1 MSTPPAARALEH
13 WATAYRHAWRGT
25 VMASVLSP
33 LAFLAAMGIGLGSIV
48 DQSSHA
54 TASLGGF
61 SYLVFLAPGLLAASA
76 MQAGATESTY
86 PVMGAFKW
94 QRTYLAMVA
103 SPLGVGDVVAGHLGF
118 MALRIL
124 GTSTI
129 FFAVIAVF
137 GAVQSPWAILAI
149 PAAVLTGM
157 AFACPIAA
165 YAATRETDGA
175 FAPLMR
181 FVIVP
186 MFLFSGTFFPISQ
199 LPAILRPIAYLTPLW
214 HGVSLCRGLS
224 LGTISMAAAV
234 GHALYLALFVMG
246 GFVAARI
253 TYRRRLVT

>member
-1 MSTPPAARALEH
+1 MS
-13 WATAYRHAWRGT
+13 
-25 VMASVLSP
+25 SVLNP
-33 LAFLAAMGIGLGSIV
+33 LLFLAALGLGLGSIV
-48 DQSSHA
+48 DQNAHA

-61 SYLVFLAPGLLAASA
+61 SYLVFLAPGLLASSA

-103 SPLGVGDVVAGHLGF
+103 APLEVSDVVIGHLAF
-118 MALRIL
+118 MALRIAA
-124 GTSTI
+124 TSVA

-137 GAVQSPWAILAI
+137 GAVQSPWAIFAI

-165 YAATRETDGA
+165 YAATRDTDGG

-199 LPAILRPIAYLTPLW
+199 LPTLLQPIAYVTPLW
-214 HGVSLCRGLS
+214 HGVALCRGLA
-224 LGTISMAAAV
+224 LGTATLV
-234 GHALYLALFVMG
+234 GVVVHTAYLAAFVVVG
-246 GFVAARI
+246 YRTALV
-253 TYRRRLVT
+253 TYRRKLVT